1 MKIKDVIP
9 AYMKHMKIAGRSV
22 LTLRAIRY
30 DLQGFLRFLE
40 SEKVFHVEDLARE
53 IVETYQQELS
63 FHLTAKGN
71 LLSPVSQSRMLTM
84 VRGFTR
90 FLKEKDYL
98 LYDAGAAIKLPRK
111 PQRLPR
117 GILSNEDVRRLLNAE
132 DMHTNKGYRDRIILE
147 ILYDTGIRRA
157 EVSDIRTRDIDLD
170 AGYIL
175 IHGKGNKDR
184 VVPLSKRVCEMTRSY
199 VLAVRPCFIDGADP
213 GYLILSYQ
221 GKRMGERS
229 VWKTVRHYAHTA
241 GIKNKVSTH
250 TLRHTCA
257 THMLRNGA
265 PVRHLQEMLGHES
278 LDSTQIYAR
287 VTINDLKEVHAK
299 YHPSEKMDA
308 L

>member
-1 MKIKDVIP
+1 MKIKDLIP
-9 AYMKHMKIAGRSV
+9 FYLKHLRIAGRSA
-22 LTLRAIRY
+22 LTIRAARY
-30 DLQGFLRFLE
+30 DLKRFLRFLE
-40 SEKVFHVEDLARE
+40 GEQVFNVEDIARE
-53 IVETYQQELS
+53 IVEAYQQELS

-71 LLSPVSQSRMLTM
+71 LLSPVSQSRILTM

-117 GILSNEDVRRLLNAE
+117 GILSSEDVRRLLNAE
-132 DMHTNKGYRDRIILE
+132 DTRTNKGYRDRIILE

-157 EVSDIRTRDIDLD
+157 EVSDIRIRDIDLD

-184 VVPLSKRVCEMTRSY
+184 VVPLSKRVCDMIRSY
-199 VLAVRPCFIDGADP
+199 ALSVRPSFIDGTDP
-213 GYLILSYQ
+213 GYLILNYQ

-229 VWKTVRHYAHTA
+229 IWKTVRHYAHTA
-241 GIKNKVSTH
+241 GIRNKVSTH